1 MNASKYLAT
10 LDARIRALQGIIARW
25 SIQREMDAN
34 LGIGFIE
41 GSIAFADGS
50 RLEFSE
56 QLPTT
61 RQRFRLHYM
70 DAQDSLIVRWDSAPH
85 HQGLGTFPFHKH
97 TPSGIAEHGAIT
109 LLEALD
115 EVVKMVVL

>member
-1 MNASKYLAT
+1 MNLDKYLAA
-10 LDARIRALQGIIARW
+10 LDARIRALQGIIITW

-34 LGIGFIE
+34 LEIGFIK
-41 GSIAFADGS
+41 GHIAFVDGS

-56 QLPTT
+56 QLPTA

-85 HQGLGTFPFHKH
+85 HKDLGTFPFHKH
-97 TPSGIAEHGAIT
+97 TLTAIEEHRAIT

-115 EVVKMVVL
+115 EVARMVKL